1 MRRSFYAAILL
12 TVLLVCLV
20 AGPVASGANEEFSV
34 TEVFLKADDGR
45 PSGPCP
51 LRVVFRGYITANGPG
66 RIKYTFT
73 RSDGANGPVQIM
85 EFKRAGTQA
94 VMTDWTLG
102 DATVLPRYEGWQAV
116 KVLSPAVVES
126 SHETGSF
133 ALSCGNI
140 VSVIGPQGLKAKNP
154 QGPHIDNQKRVDQL
168 RPGNDRIPN
177 PQDRSRLGPPVS
189 PPSAPRETGAELAAA
204 YESKLSQI
212 TAPNLDKFKN
222 NFSKLKSLNE
232 ELQFKLDR
240 ATKAAN
246 FHTQKLQAEFKT
258 ILQGKD
264 RNKLDQRVAEFSDRH
279 EQQFTQQLNDAG
291 IDIPTERQR
300 IASLIGLEQQQV
312 TPEAYLNARR
322 MLAVGTVSEFVD
334 DRPPVEAAP
343 EFYEDVFAPPFT
355 CAGGRAPGS
364 ANHREGSLRSG
375 VSSGPLSLETRPQ
388 ENLVYLCQGLSTR
401 PGARHLRVSATIND
415 LAVYMSADAVGGLA
429 SAEFAITLRVFD
441 GARVVATRRVP
452 VERFAAT
459 IVGFNRLNR
468 RFPPMTLGCE
478 FERSSTSGSGNYLMV
493 VEFET
498 LASSLGIGSAYSSA
512 SARVGPFTVRTY

>member
-1 MRRSFYAAILL
+1 MRRTCYSAIPL
-12 TVLLVCLV
+12 TVLLICLV
-20 AGPVASGANEEFSV
+20 AGPIASGTNEEFKV

-73 RSDGANGPVQIM
+73 RSDGANGPVHIM

-94 VMTDWTLG
+94 VTTDWTLG

-133 ALSCGNI
+133 ALSCGSSGEVPANAMQA
-140 VSVIGPQGLKAKNP
+140 VNP

-168 RPGNDRIPN
+168 RPGNDRTPN
-177 PQDRSRLGPPVS
+177 PQDRAQLGPSVS
-189 PPSAPRETGAELAAA
+189 PPVAARETGAQLAAA
-204 YESKLSQI
+204 YDDGLSQI
-212 TAPNLDKFKN
+212 TAPSFDKFKN
-222 NFSKLKSLNE
+222 DFSKLRSLTE

-240 ATKAAN
+240 VAKVAS
-246 FHTQKLQAEFKT
+246 FDTQKLQAEFKS
-258 ILQGKD
+258 ILQEKD
-264 RNKLDQRVAEFSDRH
+264 RNKLDQRVVEFSDRY
-279 EQQFTQQLNDAG
+279 EQQFTRQLTAAG
-291 IDIPTERQR
+291 IDIGTERQR
-300 IASLIGLEQQQV
+300 MASLIGLEQQQV
-312 TPEAYLNARR
+312 TPEAYLSAHR

-343 EFYEDVFAPPFT
+343 EFFEDVFAAPFT
-355 CAGGRAPGS
+355 RAGTRYPGS
-364 ANHREGSLRSG
+364 DEREGSLRSG
-375 VSSGPLSLETRPQ
+375 VGSGPLSLETRPQ
-388 ENLVYLCQGLSTR
+388 QNLVYVGQGLSTR
-401 PGARHLRVSATIND
+401 RGARRLRVSVSIND
-415 LAVYMSADAVGGLA
+415 LDVYMKADAVGGFA
-429 SAEFAITLRVFD
+429 SAEFVITLRVFD

-459 IVGFNRLNR
+459 IVGFNRLDR

-478 FERSSTSGSGNYLMV
+478 FERPSTSASGNYLMV

-498 LASSLGIGSAYSSA
+498 LASSVGIGVAQSSA
-512 SARVGPFTVRTY
+512 SGRVGPFTVRTY

>member
-1 MRRSFYAAILL
+1 MRRTFYAAILL
-12 TVLLVCLV
+12 TVSLICLV
-20 AGPVASGANEEFSV
+20 AGPVASGANEKFSV
-34 TEVFLKADDGR
+34 TAVFLKADDGR

-66 RIKYTFT
+66 KIKYTFP
-73 RSDGANGPVQIM
+73 RSDGANGPVHIM

-133 ALSCGNI
+133 VLSCGSSNE
-140 VSVIGPQGLKAKNP
+140 VSANAMQAINP
-154 QGPHIDNQKRVDQL
+154 QGPPIDNQKRVDQL
-168 RPGNDRIPN
+168 RPGNDHIPN
-177 PQDRSRLGPPVS
+177 PQDRTQLGPSVAPPVA
-189 PPSAPRETGAELAAA
+189 APETGAALVAA
-204 YESKLSQI
+204 YEDRLAKI

-222 NFSKLKSLNE
+222 DFSKLKLLRA
-232 ELQFKLDR
+232 ELQLNLDR
-240 ATKAAN
+240 AAKAGD
-246 FHTQKLQAEFKT
+246 FETQKLQAEFKA
-258 ILQGKD
+258 ILQEKD
-264 RNKLDQRVAEFSDRH
+264 RSKLDQRVAEFSDKY
-279 EQQFTQQLNDAG
+279 EQQFTQQLNAAG
-291 IDIPTERQR
+291 IDIATERQR
-300 IASLIGLEQQQV
+300 MVSLIGLEQQQV
-312 TPEAYLNARR
+312 TSQAYLSAHR

-343 EFYEDVFAPPFT
+343 EFYEEVFSAPFT
-355 CAGGRAPGS
+355 HTGSRYPGS
-364 ANHREGSLRSG
+364 DERAGSVRSG

-388 ENLVYLCQGLSTR
+388 QNLVFVGQALSTR
-401 PGARHLRVSATIND
+401 RGARRLRVSVSIND
-415 LAVYMSADAVGGLA
+415 LDVYMKADAIGGVA
-429 SAEFAITLRVFD
+429 SAEFTITLRVFD

-459 IVGFNRLNR
+459 IVGFHRLDR

-478 FERSSTSGSGNYLMV
+478 FESSTTSASGNYLMV

-498 LASSLGIGSAYSSA
+498 LASSVGIGVAQSSA
-512 SARVGPFTVRTY
+512 SGRVGPFTVRTY